1 MNFPHSGD
9 GRTHTAASHIATRP
23 DLHIHVQ
30 RRNARLLSAH
40 KPRGN
45 RQRIHRLWL
54 PHRHLGCTL
63 LSLMVRSKVLARQA
77 CVLQCEGPHC
87 GPAERIWLWVGRA
100 PLRHSSKIQWA
111 HTTPQALEPSGAWP
125 KDSSGDPVGLGP
137 TRWLPV
143 HLPQLHQPTCCLS
156 AHLKAENL
164 LIRSP

>member
-100 PLRHSSKIQWA
+100 QLLSDTALRSNE
-111 HTTPQALEPSGAWP
+111 HTPPHKPW
-125 KDSSGDPVGLGP
+125 
-137 TRWLPV
+137 
-143 HLPQLHQPTCCLS
+143 
-156 AHLKAENL
+156 NL
-164 LIRSP
+164 LEHGPRTAQVTLSGWDPPGGCQCIYLSFTNQLAVSLLIWKQRTSS